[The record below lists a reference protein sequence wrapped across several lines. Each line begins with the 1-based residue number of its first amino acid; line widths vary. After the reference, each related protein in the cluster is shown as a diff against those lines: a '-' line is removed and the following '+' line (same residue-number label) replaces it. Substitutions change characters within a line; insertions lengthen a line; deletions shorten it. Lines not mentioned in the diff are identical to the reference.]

1 MQLRFQSIQMRHPGI
16 CKWSVQS
23 CNRTFNSRICTRP
36 LISMGPTL
44 EETNTPHRTAICITA
59 VWQHAPLHGGDVSQL
74 RHISANAGVPCGPL
88 KAPYRCGG
96 GTHQSCVYVQERALP
111 GQVAARWQSARAF
124 QHLFSTGVLPRLIL
138 LRSGSH
144 LLPTAEE
151 HFARKKKEKQP
162 TKTNPNSISLRSW

>member
-1 MQLRFQSIQMRHPGI
+1 MQLRLQSIQMRHPGI

-23 CNRTFNSRICTRP
+23 CNRTFNAGTCTRP
-36 LISMGPTL
+36 LTSTGPTL
-44 EETNTPHRTAICITA
+44 AETNTPHRTAICITA
-59 VWQHAPLHGGDVSQL
+59 VWQRAPLNGGDVSQL

-88 KAPYRCGG
+88 KAPYHCGG
-96 GTHQSCVYVQERALP
+96 GTHQNCVYVQERALP

-124 QHLFSTGVLPRLIL
+124 QHLFSTAVLPRLIL

-144 LLPTAEE
+144 LLPTAE

-162 TKTNPNSISLRSW
+162 TKTNHNSISLRSW